1 MPSVLPLCLCV
12 KFFLSALACLVYQVA
27 TIQSLGAMAQTLEL
41 LILALL
47 IVAIRIVVTPIVVT
61 PIVAT
66 RNAAIRDAALIAA
79 LPIEVRAVTRV
90 VRILAQIEVRISVPI
105 SVRIEV
111 QIAAQF
117 VARIGAP
124 VAVVTR
130 SRIPV
135 SPPASPV
142 HDVHSRAVAA

>member
-1 MPSVLPLCLCV
+1 VPSVLPLCLCV

-47 IVAIRIVVTPIVVT
+47 IVAIRIVVT